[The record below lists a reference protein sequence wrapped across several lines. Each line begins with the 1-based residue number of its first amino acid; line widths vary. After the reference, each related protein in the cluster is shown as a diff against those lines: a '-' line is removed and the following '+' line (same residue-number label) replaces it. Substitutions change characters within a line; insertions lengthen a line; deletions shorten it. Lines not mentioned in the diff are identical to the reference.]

1 MPTVVSRPVSAYRA
15 LTCLA
20 VAATLA
26 LSGCATAPPS
36 HVATTPAVAA
46 PSQWA
51 ETSPGNQGT
60 VGDMWWRD
68 FGDPVL
74 DRLVD
79 SALDANRDL
88 KIAAARL
95 AQARALGDSAEAER
109 RPRLDAMAR
118 GQRGRENSVDPR
130 A

>member
-1 MPTVVSRPVSAYRA
+1 MTTVVSHPASAHRA
-15 LTCLA
+15 LTVLA
-20 VAATLA
+20 LAATLA
-26 LSGCATAPPS
+26 LGGCATAPPS
-36 HVATTPAVAA
+36 LVATTPAVAA

-51 ETSPGNQGT
+51 ETSPVNQGA
-60 VGDMWWRD
+60 VGEMWWRD

-95 AQARALGDSAEAER
+95 AQARALGDSAEA
-109 RPRLDAMAR
+109 
-118 GQRGRENSVDPR
+118 
-130 A
+130 